1 MARREIGMLIW
12 RRPPLLSG
20 AFDDPQAALEAD
32 WQPDLDVFEVAHE
45 FVLCLSLP
53 GVRRRDVD
61 ITVVGRVMV
70 VSGVRRPVIPDGA
83 IAHLIEAP
91 RGTFA
96 RRIRLPA
103 DSRVTGIRT
112 QKADG
117 QLLFRVPKIAPRAMK
132 ISVRTGR

>member
-1 MARREIGMLIW
+1 MLIW

-32 WQPDLDVFEVAHE
+32 WQPDLDVFELANE

-53 GVRRRDVD
+53 GVRPRDVD
-61 ITVVGRVMV
+61 LTVVGHVMV

-91 RGTFA
+91 RGRFA

-103 DSRVTGIRT
+103 DARVTGIRT
-112 QKADG
+112 EMADG
-117 QLLFRVPKIAPRAMK
+117 QLLVRVPKVAPRPMK